1 MMHHASRKEAATVR
15 YMLMVYE
22 DESSWEAL
30 SAQERAAS
38 VDRHRAF
45 AQELRRQGR
54 FVAGEGLQPTTA
66 ATTVRHRGQELVVTD
81 GPFAETKEQLGGFYL
96 IEAPDLDQ
104 AIADAAAISSRFE
117 ELIEIRPVIG
127 AAEP

>member
-1 MMHHASRKEAATVR
+1 MHHASEEGGSDMR

-30 SAQERAAS
+30 AAEEQAAS
-38 VDRHRAF
+38 VAAHRAF

-54 FVAGEGLQPTTA
+54 FVAGEGLQPTAT

-96 IEAPDLDQ
+96 IEAADLDQ
-104 AIADAAAISSRFE
+104 AIADAAAISSRSE
-117 ELIEIRPVIG
+117 ELIEIRPIIG